1 MSGAGEALTVGI
13 DVGGTKVAGGVV
25 DARGRVLAQTRGDT
39 PASDVTRTRGVIV
52 DMVREFAAAYPVTAV
67 GIGAAGWVDASRD
80 RIRFAPHLA
89 WRDEPLRDQVAAAL
103 DLPVVVEN
111 DANAAAWAEYR
122 FGAGAGEAGAGEAS
136 AEQAGGERA
145 IAGDAGA
152 EQAGVDSMVLITVGT
167 GIGGGLVLDGR
178 LIRGSHGYAGEP
190 GHQVAVP
197 DGRACTCGRRGCL
210 EQYASGSALLRYAR
224 AGAAAQPDAAAGLLE
239 LAGGDARSITGP
251 MVTTAA
257 RAGDKVARDA
267 FDQVGRWLG
276 IALADLVQVLDP
288 RLLVI
293 GGGVV
298 DAGELLLAPTRDAY
312 RQALGRRGQ
321 VPAAPVVAAR
331 LGSIA
336 GVVGAAD
343 LARW

>member
-1 MSGAGEALTVGI
+1 MSGAGETLTIGI

-25 DARGRVLAQTRGDT
+25 DARGQVLAQTRGDT

-52 DMVREFAAAYPVTAV
+52 DMIRELAAAYPVAAV

-80 RIRFAPHLA
+80 RVRFAPHLA
-89 WRDEPLRDQVAAAL
+89 WRDEPLRDQVAAAVE
-103 DLPVVVEN
+103 LPVVVEN
-111 DANAAAWAEYR
+111 DANAAAWAEFR
-122 FGAGAGEAGAGEAS
+122 FGAGAGET
-136 AEQAGGERA
+136 
-145 IAGDAGA
+145 
-152 EQAGVDSMVLITVGT
+152 GVDSMVLITVGT
-167 GIGGGLVLDGR
+167 GIGGGVVLDGR
-178 LIRGSHGYAGEP
+178 LVRGAHGYAGEP
-190 GHQVAVP
+190 GHQTVVP
-197 DGRACTCGRRGCL
+197 DGRPCTCGRHGCL
-210 EQYASGSALLRYAR
+210 EQYASGSALLRLAR

-239 LAGGDARSITGP
+239 LAGDADSITGP

-257 RAGDKVARDA
+257 RAGDKVAQDA

-276 IALADLVQVLDP
+276 IGLANLIQVLDP
-288 RLLVI
+288 KLIVI
-293 GGGVV
+293 GGGVA
-298 DAGELLLAPTRDAY
+298 DAGELLLAPTRAAY
-312 RQALGRRGQ
+312 WQALGQRAR